1 MRGLVGDG
9 NWGQGF
15 KHEWES
21 MQGLGLLKYEDQGL
35 GITCEKIGKKDLS
48 ESFFGFLFFLV
59 FIYLFLV

>member
-1 MRGLVGDG
+1 
-9 NWGQGF
+9 
-15 KHEWES
+15 
-21 MQGLGLLKYEDQGL
+21 MQGLGLLKYEDQGF